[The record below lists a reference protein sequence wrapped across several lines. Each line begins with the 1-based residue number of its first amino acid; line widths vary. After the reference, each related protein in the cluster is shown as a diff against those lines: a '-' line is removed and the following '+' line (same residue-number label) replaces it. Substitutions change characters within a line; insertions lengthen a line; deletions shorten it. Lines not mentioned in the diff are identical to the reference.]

1 MRPNLTCFFSESPDC
16 PAAPEDA
23 LIVSEPA
30 TCSPQKP
37 KKNCCHPERD
47 PRKIVV
53 ILSER
58 SESKDLRLLL
68 AYRQT

>member
-30 TCSPQKP
+30 TYLST
-37 KKNCCHPERD
+37 
-47 PRKIVV
+47 VV
-53 ILSER
+53 ILLRFDIVIPDQREGLISSHKDAR
-58 SESKDLRLLL
+58 SACRWTRSP
-68 AYRQT
+68 